1 MESYSIRGS
10 HPVMRSILSAAER
23 IAGTDICVLIVGEK
37 GTGKDLLARYIHA
50 ASPRASGP
58 FVRVDCRE
66 LGSVRSGTALSG
78 ALAHEFAGDG
88 MAYGL
93 RERARGGTL
102 FLDQISALGNELQ
115 SRLLSMLRAE
125 PAPTDVRLLA
135 SRDPADALPSC
146 LAAAGL
152 ALVEIPVPPLRQ
164 RRSDIPLL
172 VEHFLELYVGRH
184 GVPPRRIDTEAMV
197 QLWQYD
203 WPGNV
208 RELENL
214 VERVVVLNRSGV
226 IRAADLPRHVCTVT
240 GKAGDRTAMAGNGCG
255 IAPAARHM

>member
-1 MESYSIRGS
+1 MESNTIRGS

-23 IAGTDICVLIVGEK
+23 IAGTDVCVLIVGEK

-50 ASPRASGP
+50 ASPRADGP
-58 FVRVDCRE
+58 FVRVDCQE
-66 LGSVRSGTALSG
+66 LGAVRSGTTMSG
-78 ALAHEFAGDG
+78 ALAQDVAGGG
-88 MAYGL
+88 MAHAL
-93 RERARGGTL
+93 SERARGGTL

-115 SRLLSMLRAE
+115 ARLLSALHGESGVAS
-125 PAPTDVRLLA
+125 DVRMLA

-172 VEHFLELYVGRH
+172 VEHFLELYVTRH

-214 VERVVVLNRSGV
+214 VERVVVLNRGGV
-226 IRAADLPRHVCTVT
+226 IRAADLPRHVCTVS
-240 GKAGDRTAMAGNGCG
+240 GKGGGTAANGNGYG
-255 IAPAARHM
+255 VASAGLR

>member
-1 MESYSIRGS
+1 MESCSIRGS
-10 HPVMRSILSAAER
+10 HPVIQSILSAADR
-23 IAGTDICVLIVGEK
+23 IAGTDVCVLIVGEK

-50 ASPRASGP
+50 ASPRAAGP
-58 FVRVDCRE
+58 FVRIDCQE
-66 LGSVRSGTALSG
+66 LGAVRGGNALTG
-78 ALAHEFAGDG
+78 GLGHDIAGDRIS
-88 MAYGL
+88 YGL

-115 SRLLSMLRAE
+115 ARLLSALHAE
-125 PAPTDVRLLA
+125 PAASDVRLLA
-135 SRDPADALPSC
+135 SRFPNDALPSC
-146 LAAAGL
+146 LAAAGI

-172 VEHFLELYVGRH
+172 VEHFVELYVGRH

-226 IRAADLPRHVCTVT
+226 IRAADLPRHVCTVAAKP
-240 GKAGDRTAMAGNGCG
+240 GEAMAAAGNGCG
-255 IAPAARHM
+255 IAAGLR

>member
-1 MESYSIRGS
+1 
-10 HPVMRSILSAAER
+10 MRSILSAAER
-23 IAGTDICVLIVGEK
+23 IADTDVCVLIVGEK
-37 GTGKDLLARYIHA
+37 GTGKDLLARYIHSV
-50 ASPRASGP
+50 SPRAAGP

-66 LGSVRSGTALSG
+66 LGAAAGNGGLSG
-78 ALAHEFAGDG
+78 ALLRDGGGSG
-88 MAYGL
+88 MAHAL
-93 RERARGGTL
+93 RERAQAGTL
-102 FLDQISALGNELQ
+102 FLDQINALGSELQ
-115 SRLLSMLRAE
+115 TRMLSTLYAG
-125 PAPTDVRLLA
+125 APNSDVRLLA

-146 LAAAGL
+146 LAEAGL

-172 VEHFLELYVGRH
+172 VEHFLALYVARH

-226 IRAADLPRHVCTVT
+226 IRASDLPRHVCTVT
-240 GKAGDRTAMAGNGCG
+240 AGAGNRPPTAQKECD
-255 IAPAARHM
+255 AADAGVR